1 MAGTVVR
8 GTVVRGTVVGETV
21 VGETVVGATVVGE
34 SVVGATVLD
43 VLLDEVLDTVVGGT
57 VLDEVDVVDGTVV
70 LVHVVVADDDGDGVT
85 SGAVLRVVA
94 HPAISIAAAIM
105 LLRRS
110 RRALR
115 IAHLPGRRPPP
126 VTRPTPPAASAARTL
141 PLGPKV
147 TSPRDSCR

>member
-8 GTVVRGTVVGETV
+8 GTVVRVTVVGETV
-21 VGETVVGATVVGE
+21 VGETVVGETVVGE
-34 SVVGATVLD
+34 TVVGETVVGDTVVGATALDEVLD
-43 VLLDEVLDTVVGGT
+43 VLLDEVL
-57 VLDEVDVVDGTVV
+57 VVDGIVV
-70 LVHVVVADDDGDGVT
+70 LVPVEVADDDGVT

-126 VTRPTPPAASAARTL
+126 VTRPTPPRASAARTL